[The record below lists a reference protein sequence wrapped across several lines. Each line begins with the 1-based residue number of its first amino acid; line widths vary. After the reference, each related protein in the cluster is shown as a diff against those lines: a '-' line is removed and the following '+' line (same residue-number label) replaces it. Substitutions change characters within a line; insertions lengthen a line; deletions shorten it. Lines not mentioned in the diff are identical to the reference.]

1 MAQWLRSLTVLAKD
15 AGSVP
20 STHTGQ
26 LTSLC
31 NFSSRDSNALFHR
44 EFETTLGYTEFKA
57 LFNHINEVL
66 SAYSPP
72 KKSRESLQGKY
83 THFTN
88 IPRFP

>member
-31 NFSSRDSNALFHR
+31 NFSSRDSNALFH
-44 EFETTLGYTEFKA
+44 T
-57 LFNHINEVL
+57 
-66 SAYSPP
+66 
-72 KKSRESLQGKY
+72 ESLKPLWATQNSKPFLI
-83 THFTN
+83 T
-88 IPRFP
+88 